1 MTVQSLQLQGAFY
14 LNRIKRENM
23 IKSGGNMEL
32 WQQKKGIVQSHQT
45 KAKQSVYY
53 PVCYCQH
60 TQLKIKEYHEAR
72 TAKQLRRGISEIS
85 TYFNEHPVLSYQY
98 LRLFFSSSLIPIKS
112 IHWTQ
117 DEI

>member
-1 MTVQSLQLQGAFY
+1 MAT
-14 LNRIKRENM
+14 
-23 IKSGGNMEL
+23 
-32 WQQKKGIVQSHQT
+32 KKGIVQSHQT

-60 TQLKIKEYHEAR
+60 AQLKIKEYHEAR
-72 TAKQLRRGISEIS
+72 TAKQLRREISAIS
-85 TYFNEHPVLSYQY
+85 TYFNGHSVFSYQY
-98 LRLFFSSSLIPIKS
+98 LRLFFSSSLILIKS